1 MDVALIAL
9 VAAVA
14 SALTIVSG
22 FGLGT
27 LLLPA
32 FALFLP
38 VPTAVAATAIVHLL
52 NNLLKGTLLRSR
64 ADWQTVLAF
73 GLPAVPAA
81 MLGGWL
87 LGRTPAPGVV
97 VGLILITFGVLE
109 LLPWVQRLRAPR
121 WSMPLGGALTG
132 LVGGL
137 TGQQGALRSI
147 FLLKGGMAPDRF
159 IATGVMIAVLI
170 DLSRLGAYWA
180 AFDNAAIPHGR
191 DWPLIATGTAAAL
204 TTSFFAVRRIEK
216 VTIRSVRFSVAALLL
231 VIGAGMATGWLGAP
245 A

>member
-1 MDVALIAL
+1 MIDVVLIAL

-14 SALTIVSG
+14 SALTLSSG

-38 VPTAVAATAIVHLL
+38 VPTAVAATAIVHLS

-64 ADWQTVLAF
+64 AEWGTVLAF

-81 MLGGWL
+81 ALGGWL
-87 LGRTPAPGVV
+87 LGEAEAPGLI
-97 VGLILITFGVLE
+97 VGLTLMLFGALE
-109 LLPWVQRLRAPR
+109 LLPWFQRLQAPR
-121 WSMPLGGALTG
+121 WAMPIGGALTG
-132 LVGGL
+132 LGGGL

-147 FLLKGGMAPDRF
+147 FLLRAGMPADRF

-170 DLSRLGAYWA
+170 DVSRLAAYGGSL
-180 AFDNAAIPHGR
+180 DLPHGR
-191 DWPLIATGTAAAL
+191 QWLLVAAGAISAL
-204 TTSFFAVRRIEK
+204 SASLLLVRRIDK
-216 VTIRSVRFSVAALLL
+216 VTIGSVRTSVAVLLL
-231 VIGAGMATGWLGAP
+231 ILGAGMAMGWFGSRG
-245 A
+245 